1 MDHRQTLISS
11 GVHIGAERRLGSS
24 YTNAEYVQAAEA
36 ATAAGDGTAYADRVL
51 GADPDMILQGVE
63 EEDVVCA
70 AEADLRDRGI
80 DPAAATQAQYRDALV
95 RASS

>member
-51 GADPDMILQGVE
+51 GADP
-63 EEDVVCA
+63 
-70 AEADLRDRGI
+70 
-80 DPAAATQAQYRDALV
+80 AAATQAQYRDALV